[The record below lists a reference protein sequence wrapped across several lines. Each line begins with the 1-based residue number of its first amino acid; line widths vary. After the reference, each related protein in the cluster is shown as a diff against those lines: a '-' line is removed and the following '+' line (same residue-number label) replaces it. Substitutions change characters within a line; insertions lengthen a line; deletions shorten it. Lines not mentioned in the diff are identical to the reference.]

1 MNQNW
6 EDIRQKTPGQW
17 KNEVG
22 KAAEKMNIVR
32 LKEECETKSR
42 GETKQKT
49 KTKFVMNKVNDCDFE
64 RKPDNFIIK
73 NHSITHTRALIMGRY
88 GMLKWA
94 NNFSHGHGTRNCDVC
109 NVVDDESHRMNECI
123 KWGGINLAD
132 KTEKISFNDIY
143 LDDYHRC
150 LAVVVLIL
158 SIWDLENGKNEMR
171 RSM

>member
-1 MNQNW
+1 MNGHNIGWAKQINELLTKWEMNENW
-6 EDIRQKTPGQW
+6 EEIREKTPGQW

-64 RKPDNFIIK
+64 RKPDNFSKK
-73 NHSITHTRALIMGRY
+73 N
-88 GMLKWA
+88 
-94 NNFSHGHGTRNCDVC
+94 HGTRNCDVC

-143 LDDYHRC
+143 LDDYNRC
-150 LAVVVLIL
+150 LVVIL
-158 SIWDLENGKNEMR
+158 SI
-171 RSM
+171 